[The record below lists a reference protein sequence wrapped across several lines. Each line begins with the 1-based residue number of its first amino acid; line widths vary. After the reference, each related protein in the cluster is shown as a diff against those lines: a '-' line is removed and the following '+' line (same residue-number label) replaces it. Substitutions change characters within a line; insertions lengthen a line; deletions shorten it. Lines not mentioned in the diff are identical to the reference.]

1 MKKTIVMSLAAAAT
15 LSATTSG
22 EAFIAGKTSG
32 EIRSAYISNDYDTG
46 NNTYGTSVGG
56 ILKYE
61 TGSWNNLS
69 LGVAGYISQR
79 LGFISGDDAHT
90 TTEIFD
96 EEGKSYAYIA
106 EAYIDYTADNVTF
119 RIGRQQLDT
128 PFADTDDIR
137 MNPNTFEAAVVTYSG
152 IDATTLVGGY
162 VTRWAGY
169 DSGDDKSTFKRLGG
183 EESDG
188 TIILG
193 IQNESIENLAVQGW
207 YYGVDKLADLYYADA
222 AYTIAFSENAG
233 LELAAQYARFSEDN
247 DASGTP
253 TDIDGSVYG
262 IGASLNIG
270 AMTLGAAYNRGS
282 NDDGKAPPIGFG
294 GGPYMTSMEEW
305 TIEGME
311 DVKAYQLSAELDLS
325 AAGAEGLTLSA
336 LYGDFKSSPMDM
348 RVKEFDLIASYEIN
362 EAISADISYA
372 DIDDRNGNADGGND
386 AGYKRFLARLHYIF

>member
-15 LSATTSG
+15 LSATTLD
-22 EAFIAGKTSG
+22 EAFVSGKTSG
-32 EIRSAYISNDYDTG
+32 EIRSAYISNSYDAG
-46 NNTYGTSVGG
+46 ENTYGTAIGG

-61 TGSWNNLS
+61 TASWNNLS
-69 LGVAGYISQR
+69 FGVAAYISQR
-79 LGFISGDDAHT
+79 IGFISGNDVHT

-96 EEGKSYAYIA
+96 EEGKSYAYVG
-106 EAYIDYTADNVTF
+106 EAYIDYTTDNFTF

-152 IDATTLVGGY
+152 IDATTLIGGY
-162 VTRWAGY
+162 ATRWSGY

-183 EESDG
+183 EGSDG

-207 YYGVDKLADLYYADA
+207 YYGVDKLADLYYTDA
-222 AYTIAFSENAG
+222 AYTIAFSEDIG

-247 DASGTP
+247 DATGTP
-253 TDIDGSVYG
+253 TGIDGSVYG
-262 IGASLNIG
+262 LGASLNVG
-270 AMTLGAAYNRGS
+270 ALTLGAAYNRGS

-294 GGPYMTSMEEW
+294 GGPYLTSMEEW

-325 AAGAEGLTLSA
+325 DTGIEGLSLCA
-336 LYGDFKSSPMDM
+336 LYGSFKSNPADAK
-348 RVKEFDLIASYEIN
+348 VDEFDLIATYEIN

-386 AGYKRFLARLHYIF
+386 AGYSRFLARINYTF